1 MKKRQ
6 SKTAVFAGSFDPPT
20 RGHIDLIERCRKL
33 FDRTIVAVGR
43 NPEKTPMFTPEE
55 RVEILRQLLGADGD
69 VQVEAYDGLTMD
81 YVRRRRAD
89 VIVKGIRDGE
99 DLRNELRQA
108 NVNMLAGD
116 VETVFLFTTDQT
128 ALISSTLIR
137 QICEMGGARG
147 SHLERLVP
155 PLVLRRIRDKSK
167 TRSAAE
173 RKQRAAISTRRRAK
187 TLTTRKSKTHERV

>member
-1 MKKRQ
+1 MKKGV

-20 RGHIDLIERCRKL
+20 RGHVDLIERCRKL
-33 FDRTIVAVGR
+33 FDKTIVAVGR

-55 RVEILRQLLGADGD
+55 RVEILRQLLGPDD
-69 VQVEAYDGLTMD
+69 NVEVEAYDGLTMD
-81 YVRRRRAD
+81 YVRQRRAD

-147 SHLERLVP
+147 THLERLVP
-155 PLVLRRIRDKSK
+155 PLVLKRIREK
-167 TRSAAE
+167 TRARSEAASGG
-173 RKQRAAISTRRRAK
+173 RAGGNARHRGASG
-187 TLTTRKSKTHERV
+187 TTRKSKTHERV